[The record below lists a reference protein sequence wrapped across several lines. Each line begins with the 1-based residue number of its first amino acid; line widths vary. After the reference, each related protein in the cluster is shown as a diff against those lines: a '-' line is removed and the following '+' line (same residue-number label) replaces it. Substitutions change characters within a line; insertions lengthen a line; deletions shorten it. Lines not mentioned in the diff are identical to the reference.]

1 MFKNYVMQYPLWFL
15 VIWGCSVALFLY
27 LIITGFNTSLFYGG
41 MIALQAANAAR
52 MWRSDRRMALVFLI
66 IAVFFSF
73 LLFKYLML

>member
-15 VIWGCSVALFLY
+15 VIWGCVVVLFLY
-27 LIITGFNTSLFYGG
+27 LIFTGYNAFMLYGG

-66 IAVFFSF
+66 IAVFFLF